1 MLGDADENALEF
13 NLYRMRNYYFTIVGE
28 VSVRDFGY
36 AVVSHHSEREY
47 QNYYYISVR
56 DSFADF
62 DPSTLIK
69 LQPSKK
75 VATKVS
81 LPSKPIV

>member
-36 AVVSHHSEREY
+36 AVVSHHS
-47 QNYYYISVR
+47 
-56 DSFADF
+56 
-62 DPSTLIK
+62 
-69 LQPSKK
+69 
-75 VATKVS
+75 
-81 LPSKPIV
+81 